1 MKTIDFK
8 IDNDGIAL
16 LTVDVKDKPMNV
28 ITPEFIDDIAEA
40 AEKISADDEIRG
52 AVVTSGKDSYM
63 AGADLK
69 GLVATFDQ
77 RTDAAEVYG
86 WCRQLQQAYRKL
98 ETCGKPVAAAINGTA
113 LGGGLELALACHYR
127 VVGDHPKTRLGQ
139 PEVQIGRHAKTTAP
153 DGHRGGIA
161 HEHRRQTHRT
171 TESAGDGFC

>member
-40 AEKISADDEIRG
+40 AEKISADDKIRG

-77 RTDAAEVYG
+77 RTDAA
-86 WCRQLQQAYRKL
+86 
-98 ETCGKPVAAAINGTA
+98 
-113 LGGGLELALACHYR
+113 
-127 VVGDHPKTRLGQ
+127 
-139 PEVQIGRHAKTTAP
+139 
-153 DGHRGGIA
+153 
-161 HEHRRQTHRT
+161 
-171 TESAGDGFC
+171 